1 MFQLHSKQKLSCPRI
16 PQPFPLD
23 LNATDSQKSMTH
35 MQDVS
40 HMHPACLWTIAC
52 VLAVHVLR
60 NEHGEVIIDNHW
72 VPTSRN
78 THRQCKQ
85 CHTTSINKRQV
96 HLRERNLH
104 QLEGEVLPCPPWSGP
119 REVAQW
125 RRLHQLPLL
134 AGQTGHLWCLP
145 SWIAAQTGSTR
156 LCGKTPTQRI
166 KTWPTSQDIY
176 IRLDNTELQCVYLQ
190 SLKTPQALHPGEKR
204 NMSMNDLT
212 KSKDT

>member
-1 MFQLHSKQKLSCPRI
+1 
-16 PQPFPLD
+16 
-23 LNATDSQKSMTH
+23 

-134 AGQTGHLWCLP
+134 AGQTGHLCCLP
-145 SWIAAQTGSTR
+145 SASTTQQVVHPLSEWLLQLSAGIFLRQKFEMCQHAAWNEKKKPSFFQIPNGRGWGGIYHVTLQTVRWLHQLIHFSSFSTGYT
-156 LCGKTPTQRI
+156 L
-166 KTWPTSQDIY
+166 
-176 IRLDNTELQCVYLQ
+176 L
-190 SLKTPQALHPGEKR
+190 
-204 NMSMNDLT
+204 
-212 KSKDT
+212 